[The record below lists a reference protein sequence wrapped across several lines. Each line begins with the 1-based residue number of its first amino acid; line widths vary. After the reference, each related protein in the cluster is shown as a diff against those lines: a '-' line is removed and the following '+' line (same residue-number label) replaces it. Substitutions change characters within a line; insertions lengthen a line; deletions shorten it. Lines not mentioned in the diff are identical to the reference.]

1 MIKEGPYV
9 ARTWKLKPMGKRG
22 ICEMKYGSR
31 VVDLVTH
38 NKRWGAR
45 QRRLGCNHVT
55 LEPALQLTSGPQAP
69 TQPMNERQVLDFSPP
84 FPILPAL
91 PLL

>member
-1 MIKEGPYV
+1 MN
-9 ARTWKLKPMGKRG
+9 
-22 ICEMKYGSR
+22 YGSL
-31 VVDLVTH
+31 VADLVTH

-55 LEPALQLTSGPQAP
+55 LEPGLQLTSGPQAP

-84 FPILPAL
+84 FPIFPAL

>member
-1 MIKEGPYV
+1 
-9 ARTWKLKPMGKRG
+9 
-22 ICEMKYGSR
+22 MKYGSR

-38 NKRWGAR
+38 NKSWGAR

-55 LEPALQLTSGPQAP
+55 LEPALWLTPGPQATT
-69 TQPMNERQVLDFSPP
+69 TQPMNGRQVVDFSLP